1 MPAHGDFH
9 VDQLLIGDEE
19 LAVVDFD
26 DICLAAPA
34 LDLASYAADV
44 VRGRDGDGEALADV
58 LGPLLDGYGSR
69 PEALGWHLR
78 AAILARAAHPFH
90 RQVEGW
96 RQRVEAMV
104 ARRGGRRA

>member
-1 MPAHGDFH
+1 MVAHGDFH
-9 VDQLLIGDEE
+9 VDQLLIGEEE

-58 LGPLLDGYGSR
+58 LGSAAGGLREPPRGARLVPARRDPRPLR
-69 PEALGWHLR
+69 PSV
-78 AAILARAAHPFH
+78 PP
-90 RQVEGW
+90 QVDGW
-96 RQRVEAMV
+96 RHRVEAMV
-104 ARRGGRRA
+104 AAAEAADA